1 MLPYASMKGS
11 SQADEMP
18 VEKVLELVGRSRNNW
33 QEAVESTV
41 TEAAKT
47 VRNIREVAGQRVTA
61 RVENNEIVEYR
72 AVVKITFMVEREH

>member
-1 MLPYASMKGS
+1 MKGT
-11 SQADEMP
+11 SQADDMS

-47 VRNIREVAGQRVTA
+47 VRNIREVAVKRFTA

-72 AVVKITFMVEREH
+72 AVVKITFMVEREN